1 MNDMLKRSGTVNGDL
16 WGRRAADWA
25 TYQEAIIAELFDEVL
40 ARTGVRE
47 ETQYLDLG
55 CGAGLAA
62 AKASAK
68 GADVTGLD
76 ASEALLEIARSRLPG
91 ASFHLGELESLPF
104 NSNQF
109 DVVTSF
115 NAVQYA
121 ANPVRAL
128 VEAARVTAPGGMVA
142 VVTWGE
148 PEGMEAAGIVAALKP
163 LLPPP
168 PPGAPGPFALSNT
181 DTLLQFAKD
190 GGLEADDVIDVECPW
205 FYPDVETAIKGLSST
220 GVAAKAIMAV
230 GQAAVDEAH
239 ANAIAPYKQANGSV
253 RIGSTFRALLAHP
266 S

>member
-1 MNDMLKRSGTVNGDL
+1 MEDATKRSGIVNGEL
-16 WGRRAADWA
+16 WGKNAADWA
-25 TYQEAIIAELFDEVL
+25 DHQEATIAGVFDTVL

-62 AKASAK
+62 AKAGVK
-68 GADVTGLD
+68 GANVSGLD
-76 ASEALLEIARSRLPG
+76 ASEPLLEIARSRLPRG
-91 ASFHLGELESLPF
+91 KFHLGDLEDLPF
-104 NSNQF
+104 KSNHF

-128 VEAARVTAPGGMVA
+128 FEAARVTVLGGRIA

-168 PPGAPGPFALSNT
+168 PPGTPGPFALSNA
-181 DTLLQFAKD
+181 DTLRQFAKD
-190 GGLEADDVIDVECPW
+190 GGLEIDDIIDVECPW
-205 FYPDVETAIKGLSST
+205 FYPDVETAIKALSST
-220 GVAAKAIMAV
+220 GVAAKAVMAV

-239 ANAIAPYKQANGSV
+239 TNAIAPYMQVDGSV
-253 RIGSTFRALLAHP
+253 RIGSTFRVLLAHP

>member
-1 MNDMLKRSGTVNGDL
+1 MNDMTKRSGAVNGEL
-16 WGRRAADWA
+16 WGKNAADWA
-25 TYQEAIIAELFDEVL
+25 AHQEARIAGVFDTVL
-40 ARTGVRE
+40 ARTGVKE
-47 ETQYLDLG
+47 GTKYLDLG

-68 GADVTGLD
+68 GADVSGLD
-76 ASEALLEIARSRLPG
+76 ASEPLLEIAQSRLPG
-91 ASFHLGELESLPF
+91 GRFHLGDLEELPF
-104 NSNQF
+104 KSNQF

-115 NAVQYA
+115 NAIQYA

-128 VEAARVTAPGGMVA
+128 VEASRVTVPGGVVA

-148 PEGMEAAGIVAALKP
+148 PEGMEAAAIVAALKP

-168 PPGAPGPFALSNT
+168 PPGAPGPFALSNA
-181 DTLLQFAKD
+181 DTLRQFAKD
-190 GGLEADDVIDVECPW
+190 GGLEADDVIDLECPW
-205 FYPDVETAIKGLSST
+205 FYPDVETAIKALSSS

-239 ANAIAPYKQANGSV
+239 ANAVAPYKQADGSV
-253 RIGSTFRALLAHP
+253 RFGSTFRVLLAHP